1 MRLFEFMLCRW
12 TYLVRV
18 AVEVVDILKPVYNF
32 KTADDTPPWVKKTE
46 ACDPAADA

>member
-1 MRLFEFMLCRW
+1 MLCRW
-12 TYLVRV
+12 VYLVRV

-32 KTADDTPPWVKKTE
+32 KAADDTPLWVKKAE